1 MFNESWI
8 RFAVLMI
15 VFGVALHSNAL
26 VVLAALLLTVIPVAW
41 AWNRVALWRV
51 SYDRTLSEHRVF
63 VGEQVDLGVRVGNRK
78 ILPLAW
84 IKIDDQFPAA
94 LKPANKP
101 LAPSHIPLTGYLSQ
115 HAALGAFEGARWQY
129 QVPCNQRGYFILG
142 PARLRS
148 GDLFGLFEREWVSP
162 RTDRLIVY
170 PQIRP
175 MEDWGLPPKDPL
187 GENKS
192 RVPLFYDATRPR
204 GVRDYRPDDAPKHIH
219 WRMTART
226 GALQV
231 KLYDPTITYQW
242 VLFVN
247 VATFAQAWQ
256 GVNSALLERVISLA
270 ASIANFAAEH
280 KYAVGMIANG
290 TWPESDQRL
299 KILPSRDPN
308 HLRHIL
314 EALAAVTSFVTTPIE
329 VLLANESTKIAWG
342 ATLVMITGVVTD
354 EMLAEMLRLRQAG
367 RRIAFISL
375 DEDWTPTEELEGIVV
390 RQVSGHMSQV
400 TSTTSQV
407 TGNHAEGLT

>member
-26 VVLAALLLTVIPVAW
+26 IVLAALLLTVIPIAW

-51 SYDRTLSEHRVF
+51 SYDRALSAHRVF
-63 VGEQVDLGVRVGNRK
+63 VGEQIDLSVRVGNCK

-84 IKIDDQFPAA
+84 IKIDDQFPAI
-94 LKPANKP
+94 LKPAHKE
-101 LAPSHIPLTGYLSQ
+101 LSPSHIPLTGYLSQ
-115 HAALGAFEGARWQY
+115 HATLGAFERARWNY
-129 QVPCNQRGYFILG
+129 QLPCNQRGYFILG
-142 PARLRS
+142 PARLKS

-170 PQIRP
+170 PQILP

-187 GENKS
+187 GDTKA
-192 RVPLFYDATRPR
+192 RVPIFDDATRPR
-204 GVRDYRPDDAPKHIH
+204 GVREYRPDDAPKHIH
-219 WRMTART
+219 WRATART
-226 GALQV
+226 GELQV
-231 KLYDPTITYQW
+231 KMYDPTITYQW

-270 ASIANFAAEH
+270 ASIANYAAEH
-280 KYAVGMIANG
+280 KYPVGMIANG

-329 VLLANESTKIAWG
+329 VLLRNESSKLAWG
-342 ATLVMITGVVTD
+342 ATFVMITGVVTD
-354 EMLAEMLRLRQAG
+354 ELLAEMLRLRKVG
-367 RRIAFISL
+367 RRLALISL
-375 DEDWTPTEELEGIVV
+375 DESWTPPEDLEGIVV
-390 RQVSGHMSQV
+390 RQVASPTSQV
-400 TSTTSQV
+400 TSQQSELL
-407 TGNHAEGLT
+407 A